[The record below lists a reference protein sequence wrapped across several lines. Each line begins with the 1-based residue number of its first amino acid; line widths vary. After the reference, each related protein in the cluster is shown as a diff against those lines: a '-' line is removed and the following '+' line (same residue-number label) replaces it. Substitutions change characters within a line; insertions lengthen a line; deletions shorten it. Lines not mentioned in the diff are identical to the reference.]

1 MKKLQFIFAAA
12 ALLVLSLGM
21 TGCDPNNPNNP
32 DMPAIVSTSETNNN
46 GIIVEAIYKNNIRLY
61 FRLTGPNTCSFSYY
75 YYFYNSPGF
84 EQYDYSGDLVIPET
98 LTHKGV
104 TYTVTCIGNLGKSTK
119 VTSISIPKTIENL
132 SLEDS
137 EQEYYPFIRENSLA
151 SLKAFNVATDNPYIT
166 SIDGVLFSKDKTR
179 LLAYP
184 KGKAGEVYSI
194 PEGTNAF
201 GGGYSREEYY
211 YGGSFSAFEG
221 HFQFS
226 SLIVPNSVTDLNEAL
241 SDCHSLRTITLP
253 STMRSLGFD
262 APFYGCDSLTSV
274 TCLATTPPILRS
286 DTASVKRGAP
296 MLKTAKVPAG
306 SVSAYRAAAA
316 WKDLTIVAL

>member
-1 MKKLQFIFAAA
+1 MKKLQFSFAAA

-32 DMPAIVSTSETNNN
+32 DMPAIVSTSETNNK

-75 YYFYNSPGF
+75 YCFYNSPGF

-119 VTSISIPKTIENL
+119 VTSISIPKTIEKL
-132 SLEDS
+132 SREEA

-201 GGGYSREEYY
+201 GGGREEYY
-211 YGGSFSAFEG
+211 YGGSFYAFEG

-226 SLIVPNSVTDLNEAL
+226 SLIVPNSVTKLNMWAFKN
-241 SDCHSLRTITLP
+241 CHSLRTITLP
-253 STMRSLGFD
+253 STMRDLGYQ
-262 APFYGCDSLTSV
+262 PFYGCDSLTSV
-274 TCLATTPPILRS
+274 TCLATTPPILSS
-286 DTASVKRGAP
+286 DTASVKTGAP
-296 MLKTAKVPAG
+296 MLKTAKVPSG
-306 SVSAYRAAAA
+306 SVSAYRSAAG

>member
-104 TYTVTCIGNLGKSTK
+104 TYTVTCIGDLGESTK

-132 SLEDS
+132 SLEGS
-137 EQEYYPFIRENSLA
+137 VQEYSFIRENSLA

-201 GGGYSREEYY
+201 GGGREEYY
-211 YGGSFSAFEG
+211 YGGSFYAFEG

-226 SLIVPNSVTDLNEAL
+226 SLIVPNSVTELNMWAFKN
-241 SDCHSLRTITLP
+241 CHSLRTITLP
-253 STMRSLGFD
+253 STMRSLGYK
-262 APFYGCDSLTSV
+262 PFYGCDSLTSM
-274 TCLATTPPILRS
+274 TCLASVPPIKV
-286 DTASVKRGAP
+286 DTAKIAEKLDTVR
-296 MLKTAKVPAG
+296 VPAG
-306 SVSAYRAAAA
+306 SVAAYKAAAG

>member
-32 DMPAIVSTSETNNN
+32 DMPAIVSTSETNNK

-61 FRLTGPNTCSFSYY
+61 FRLTGPNTCSFSSY

-137 EQEYYPFIRENSLA
+137 EQEYPFIREHSLA
-151 SLKAFNVATDNPYIT
+151 SLKAFNVATDHPYIT

-194 PEGTNAF
+194 PEGTKAF
-201 GGGYSREEYY
+201 GSGGFDFDDEEYY
-211 YGGSFSAFEG
+211 DFMGGSFLAFAG

-226 SLIVPNSVTDLNEAL
+226 SLIVPNSVTKLTSFDFKN
-241 SDCHSLRTITLP
+241 CHSLRTITLP
-253 STMRSLGFD
+253 STMRSLGYQ
-262 APFYGCDSLTSV
+262 PFYGCDSLTSM
-274 TCLATTPPILRS
+274 TCLASVPPIKV
-286 DTASVKRGAP
+286 DTAKIAEKLDTVRVAASSVA
-296 MLKTAKVPAG
+296 
-306 SVSAYRAAAA
+306 AYKAAAG